1 MRLSG
6 GGDGSVHCGKWRQ
19 AWGRNKLLFYFSTWL
34 LSFTA
39 LPSGHDENNSLRFV
53 IATNPDATPR
63 EMPVVEAAFQVSLSP
78 EKIQRLQTVSVIIA
92 ATDEGCFSIRGDRAY
107 VLTMPIDILHV
118 RNIKGKKSFSEFQ
131 ENTVVIGMVPKLC
144 VILHSG
150 IDQVLNYVCIFMH

>member
-6 GGDGSVHCGKWRQ
+6 ERDGCVHCGKWRQ
-19 AWGRNKLLFYFSTWL
+19 ALGRNKLLFYFSTWL

-78 EKIQRLQTVSVIIA
+78 EIIQRLQTDSIMIA
-92 ATDEGCFSIRGDRAY
+92 APDEGCFSIRGDRA
-107 VLTMPIDILHV
+107 
-118 RNIKGKKSFSEFQ
+118 
-131 ENTVVIGMVPKLC
+131 
-144 VILHSG
+144 
-150 IDQVLNYVCIFMH
+150 